1 MIDPETLAKDYDV
14 ATGEF
19 TDPGYTEVLE
29 KWQQLTSYMGE
40 MSTAI
45 DHETARNTYFA
56 TGEAP
61 IMYLQLAEIPM
72 LEKSIPDD
80 FEYGFF
86 NFPAFEDGK
95 GDPNELTGA
104 PEGFMISNKAK
115 NPEECQK
122 FLKWLVSKKG
132 GEYLT
137 TKCGDISSVAGAV
150 DETNAL
156 PVQLEA
162 MDIIQSASKLT
173 PWFDNACDPAVYT
186 VYGQMAQAIATG
198 DETPESA
205 MEQVREAAASLH

>member
-1 MIDPETLAKDYDV
+1 MIDPETLAKDYDP

-19 TDPGYTEVLE
+19 TDPGYTEVLK

-40 MSTAI
+40 TSTAI

-61 IMYLQLAEIPM
+61 IMYLQFAEIPL
-72 LEKSIPDD
+72 LEKSLPDD

-95 GDPNELTGA
+95 GDPKELTGA

-132 GEYLT
+132 GEALT
-137 TKCGDISSVAGAV
+137 TQCGDISSVAGAV

-156 PVQLEA
+156 PAQLEA
-162 MDIIQSASKLT
+162 MDIIKNASKLT
-173 PWFDNACDPAVYT
+173 PWFDNACDPGVYT
-186 VYGQMAQAIATG
+186 VYQQVAQAIATG
-198 DETPESA
+198 DETPESG
-205 MEQVREAAASLH
+205 MQEVQQAAASLH

>member
-1 MIDPETLAKDYDV
+1 MIDPETLAKDYDA

-45 DHETARNTYFA
+45 NHETARSTYFA

-61 IMYLQLAEIPM
+61 IMYMQFAEIPM

-137 TKCGDISSVAGAV
+137 TKCGDISSVSGAV

-162 MDIIQSASKLT
+162 MDIIQGASKLT
-173 PWFDNACDPAVYT
+173 PWFDNACDPGVYT